1 MTNTKFK
8 LKIDYLCQNSF
19 MMNYISIDNISKA
32 FSDKLLFEN
41 ISFGIEKG
49 EKTALVA
56 ANGTGK
62 STMMKI
68 LVGKEESDKGSI
80 SYNENIRIGYLEQL
94 PQFDSELTIQEV
106 ISTGHTDIMN
116 VIQRYE
122 NALLNHV
129 DDNNISTKKE
139 LEDAISQ
146 MDALQAWSYEQRLKQ
161 LLYTFEITDLSQKIG
176 TLSGGQVKR
185 LALALVL
192 LDDPDILFLDEPTN
206 HLDMGMIEWLEKY
219 LTQSTKTLF
228 MVTHDRYFLDRVCNK
243 IFELYQGTMYTH
255 NGNYDYYVRKSR
267 EREENKRIAA
277 ERAGQLLKHELEW
290 MRSTPQART
299 GKAKARIDAFYDLQ
313 EKARMRRDNNELQF
327 GADMQRLGGKIL
339 EMDRVSKSYGDMII
353 LKDFEYIFKKGE
365 RIGVIGKNGIG
376 KSTFLN
382 MITGNENPDSGTIV
396 TGQTVVYGYYT
407 QKGIKFDERKTVL
420 ETIKDIAEVI
430 HYGKDKT
437 YSADQLLAHFMF
449 PYSMHRQPVSLLSG
463 GEKRRLY
470 LLTVLVSNPNFLI
483 LDEPTNDLDL
493 LTLQKL
499 EDFLQTY
506 KGCLLVVSHDRF
518 FLDQTVDQLFVFE
531 GDGKVKGFMGN
542 YSQYHDYL
550 EEKNKEE
557 RRELTAQKQ
566 ESRAEK
572 PTSERKKKRTYKE
585 QQEYEKL
592 AKEIESLEIE
602 KEELTIKMQDQL
614 DYQELDKLGK
624 RMNEI
629 TELIDE
635 KELRWL
641 ELDEIGG

>member
-1 MTNTKFK
+1 
-8 LKIDYLCQNSF
+8 
-19 MMNYISIDNISKA
+19 MNYISIDNISKA

-94 PQFDSELTIQEV
+94 PHFEPELTIQDV

-122 NALLNHV
+122 DALLNHV
-129 DDNNISTKKE
+129 DDKNISTKKE

-267 EREENKRIAA
+267 EREENKRVAA
-277 ERAGQLLKHELEW
+277 ERAGQLLKYELEW

-299 GKAKARIDAFYDLQ
+299 GKAKARIDAFYDLK
-313 EKARMRRDNNELQF
+313 EKAKFRRDNTELQF
-327 GADMQRLGGKIL
+327 GSDMQRLGGKIL
-339 EMDRVSKSYGDMII
+339 EMDRVSKSYGNTTI
-353 LKDFEYIFKKGE
+353 LKDFDYIFKKGE
-365 RIGVIGKNGIG
+365 RIGIIGKNGIG

-382 MITGNENPDSGTIV
+382 MITGSENPDTGTIV
-396 TGQTVVYGYYT
+396 TGQTVAYGYYT
-407 QKGIKFDERKTVL
+407 QKGIKFDERKTIL

-430 HYGKDKT
+430 HYGKDKV
-437 YSADQLLAHFMF
+437 YSPDQLLAHFMF

-499 EDFLQTY
+499 EDFLQSY
-506 KGCLLVVSHDRF
+506 KGCLLVVSHDRY

-550 EEKNKEE
+550 EEKSKEE
-557 RRELTAQKQ
+557 KKEQSAQKQ
-566 ESRAEK
+566 EARVEK
-572 PTSERKKKRTYKE
+572 PASERKKKRTYKE
-585 QQEYEKL
+585 QKEYEQL
-592 AKEIESLEIE
+592 AQDIEILE
-602 KEELTIKMQDQL
+602 KEKAELTVKMQEQL

-629 TELIDE
+629 TDLIDE

-641 ELDEIGG
+641 ELDEIENQI

>member
-1 MTNTKFK
+1 
-8 LKIDYLCQNSF
+8 
-19 MMNYISIDNISKA
+19 MNYLSIDNISKA

-68 LVGKEESDKGSI
+68 LVGKEESDKGTI

-94 PQFDSELTIQEV
+94 PQFDPELTIQEV
-106 ISTGHTDIMN
+106 ISTGHTDIMA

-129 DDNNISTKKE
+129 DDNNTSTKKE
-139 LEDAISQ
+139 LEQAIAQ
-146 MDALQAWSYEQRLKQ
+146 MDGLQAWSYEQRLKQ
-161 LLYTFEITDLSQKIG
+161 LLYTFEITDLSQKVG

-299 GKAKARIDAFYDLQ
+299 GKAKARIDAFYDLK
-313 EKARMRRDNNELQF
+313 EKAKVRRDNSELQF

-339 EMDRVSKSYGDMII
+339 EMDRVSKSYGDTTI
-353 LKDFEYIFKKGE
+353 LKDFDYIFKKGE
-365 RIGVIGKNGIG
+365 RIGIIGKNGIG

-382 MITGNENPDSGTIV
+382 MITGNEQPDSGTIV
-396 TGQTVVYGYYT
+396 TGQTVAYGYYT

-420 ETIKDIAEVI
+420 ETIKDIAEII

-437 YSADQLLAHFMF
+437 YTADQLLAHFMF
-449 PYSMHRQPVSLLSG
+449 PYSMHRQQVALLSG

-499 EDFLQTY
+499 EDYLSTY

-518 FLDQTVDQLFVFE
+518 FLDETVDQLFVFE

-542 YSQYHDYL
+542 YSQYHEYL
-550 EEKNKEE
+550 ENKTREEK
-557 RRELTAQKQ
+557 REIAAQKQ
-566 ESRAEK
+566 ETRAEK
-572 PTSERKKKRTYKE
+572 PASERKKKRTYKE
-585 QQEYEKL
+585 QQEYEQL
-592 AKEIESLEIE
+592 AKDIEALETE
-602 KEELTIKMQDQL
+602 KKELTSKLEQQL
-614 DYQELDKLGK
+614 DYQELEKIGN
-624 RMNEI
+624 RISEI
-629 TELIDE
+629 TNLIDE
-635 KELRWL
+635 KEMRWL
-641 ELDEIGG
+641 ELDEIA

>member
-1 MTNTKFK
+1 
-8 LKIDYLCQNSF
+8 
-19 MMNYISIDNISKA
+19 MNYISIDNISKA

-94 PQFDSELTIQEV
+94 PHFEPELTIQEV
-106 ISTGHTDIMN
+106 ISTGHTDIMA

-122 NALLNHV
+122 NALMNHV
-129 DDNNISTKKE
+129 DDNNIATKKE
-139 LEDAISQ
+139 LEQAIAQ
-146 MDALQAWSYEQRLKQ
+146 MDGLQAWSYEQRLKQ
-161 LLYTFEITDLSQKIG
+161 LLYTFEITDLTQKVG

-313 EKARMRRDNNELQF
+313 EKARVRRDNSELQF

-339 EMDRVSKSYGDMII
+339 EMDRVSKSYGDTVV

-365 RIGVIGKNGIG
+365 RIGIIGKNGIG

-382 MITGNENPDSGTIV
+382 MITGNETPDSGTIV
-396 TGQTVVYGYYT
+396 TGQTVAYGYYT
-407 QKGIKFDERKTVL
+407 QKGIKFDERKTVI

-437 YSADQLLAHFMF
+437 YTADQLLAHFMF
-449 PYSMHRQPVSLLSG
+449 PYSMHRQQVALLSG

-499 EDFLQTY
+499 EDYLQTY

-518 FLDQTVDQLFVFE
+518 FLDETVDQLFVFE

-542 YSQYHDYL
+542 YSQYHEYL
-550 EEKNKEE
+550 ENKTKEE
-557 RRELTAQKQ
+557 KREIAAQKQ
-566 ESRAEK
+566 ETRAER
-572 PTSERKKKRTYKE
+572 PAATERKKKRTYKE
-585 QQEYEKL
+585 QQEYEQLAKDIEALENEKKELTAKL
-592 AKEIESLEIE
+592 EQQLDYKEIEKIGNR
-602 KEELTIKMQDQL
+602 I
-614 DYQELDKLGK
+614 G
-624 RMNEI
+624 EI
-629 TELIDE
+629 TDLIDE

-641 ELDEIGG
+641 ELDEIS

>member
-1 MTNTKFK
+1 
-8 LKIDYLCQNSF
+8 
-19 MMNYISIDNISKA
+19 MNYISIDNISKA

-80 SYNENIRIGYLEQL
+80 AYNENIRIGYLEQL
-94 PQFDSELTIQEV
+94 PQFDPDLTIQDV
-106 ISTGHTDIMN
+106 ISTGHTDIMS

-122 NALLNHV
+122 KALTEHV
-129 DDNNISTKKE
+129 DDNNVATKKE
-139 LEDAISQ
+139 LEQAIAQ
-146 MDALQAWSYEQRLKQ
+146 MDGLQAWSYEQRLKQ

-243 IFELYQGTMYTH
+243 IFELYQGTMYVH

-313 EKARMRRDNNELQF
+313 EKAKMRRDNNELQF

-339 EMDRVSKSYGDMII
+339 EMDRVSKSYGDITV
-353 LKDFEYIFKKGE
+353 LKDFDYIFKKGE
-365 RIGVIGKNGIG
+365 RIGIIGKNGIG

-396 TGQTVVYGYYT
+396 TGQTVAYGYYT

-430 HYGKDKT
+430 HYGKDKVYT
-437 YSADQLLAHFMF
+437 ADQLLAHFMF
-449 PYSMHRQPVSLLSG
+449 PYPMHRQQVALLSG

-470 LLTVLVSNPNFLI
+470 LLTVLVANPNFLI

-499 EDFLQTY
+499 EDYLRSY

-518 FLDQTVDQLFVFE
+518 FLDETVDQLFVFE

-542 YSQYHDYL
+542 YSQYHEYI
-550 EEKNKEE
+550 ENKNKEE
-557 RRELTAQKQ
+557 KRELAAQKQ
-566 ESRAEK
+566 EACTEK
-572 PTSERKKKRTYKE
+572 PATTERKKKRSYKE
-585 QQEYEKL
+585 QKEYEQLTKDI
-592 AKEIESLEIE
+592 AALEIE
-602 KEELTIKMQDQL
+602 KEELTVKMEQQL
-614 DYQELDKLGK
+614 DYQELEKIGN
-624 RMNEI
+624 RIREI

-641 ELDEIGG
+641 ELDEI

>member
-1 MTNTKFK
+1 
-8 LKIDYLCQNSF
+8 
-19 MMNYISIDNISKA
+19 MNYLSIDNISKA

-68 LVGKEESDKGSI
+68 LVGKEESDKGTV

-94 PQFDSELTIQEV
+94 PQFDPELTIQEV
-106 ISTGHTDIMN
+106 ISTGHTDIMA

-129 DDNNISTKKE
+129 DDNNINTKKE
-139 LEDAISQ
+139 LEESISQ

-161 LLYTFEITDLSQKIG
+161 LLYTFEITDLSQMVG

-267 EREENKRIAA
+267 EREENKRVAA

-313 EKARMRRDNNELQF
+313 EKAKMRRDNNELQF

-339 EMDRVSKSYGDMII
+339 EMDRVSKSYGNTTI
-353 LKDFEYIFKKGE
+353 LKDFEYIFKRGE
-365 RIGVIGKNGIG
+365 RIGIIGKNGIG

-382 MITGNENPDSGTIV
+382 MITGKENPDSGTIV
-396 TGQTVVYGYYT
+396 TGQTVAYGYYT
-407 QKGIKFDERKTVL
+407 QKGIHFDERKTVL

-437 YSADQLLAHFMF
+437 YTADQLLAHFMF

-542 YSQYHDYL
+542 YSQYHEYL
-550 EEKNKEE
+550 ENKTKEE
-557 RRELTAQKQ
+557 KREQAAQKQ
-566 ESRAEK
+566 ETRAEK
-572 PTSERKKKRTYKE
+572 PVTERKKKRTYKE
-585 QQEYEKL
+585 QKEYEQL
-592 AKEIESLEIE
+592 AKDIEDLE
-602 KEELTIKMQDQL
+602 KEKAELTAKMQEQL
-614 DYQELDKLGK
+614 DYQELDALGK

-629 TELIDE
+629 TDLIDE

-641 ELDEIGG
+641 ELDEIENC

>member
-1 MTNTKFK
+1 
-8 LKIDYLCQNSF
+8 
-19 MMNYISIDNISKA
+19 MNYISIDNISKA

-68 LVGKEESDKGSI
+68 LVGKEESDKGTI
-80 SYNENIRIGYLEQL
+80 AYNENIRIGYLEQL
-94 PQFDSELTIQEV
+94 PQFDPQLTIQDV

-122 NALLNHV
+122 NALQNHV
-129 DDNNISTKKE
+129 DDDNISTKKE
-139 LEDAISQ
+139 LEVAISQ
-146 MDALQAWSYEQRLKQ
+146 MDSLQAWSYEQRLKQ
-161 LLYTFEITDLSQKIG
+161 LLYTFEITDLTQKIG

-277 ERAGQLLKHELEW
+277 ERAGQLLKYELEW

-299 GKAKARIDAFYDLQ
+299 GKAKARIDAFYDLK
-313 EKARMRRDNNELQF
+313 EKAKFRRDNTELQF
-327 GADMQRLGGKIL
+327 GSDMQRLGGKIL
-339 EMDRVSKSYGDMII
+339 EMDRVSKSYGEMTI
-353 LKDFEYIFKKGE
+353 LKDFDYIFKKGE
-365 RIGVIGKNGIG
+365 RIGIIGKNGIG

-382 MITGNENPDSGTIV
+382 MITGNESPDSGTIV
-396 TGQTVVYGYYT
+396 TGQTVAYGYYT
-407 QKGIKFDERKTVL
+407 QKGIKFDEHKTVL
-420 ETIKDIAEVI
+420 ETIQDIAEVI
-430 HYGKDKT
+430 HYGKDNVYT
-437 YSADQLLAHFMF
+437 ADKLLAHFMF

-499 EDFLQTY
+499 EDFLQSY

-557 RRELTAQKQ
+557 KKVIAAQKQ
-566 ESRAEK
+566 ETRMEK
-572 PTSERKKKRTYKE
+572 PKATERKKKRTYKE
-585 QQEYEKL
+585 QQEYEQL
-592 AKEIESLEIE
+592 AKDIESLEME
-602 KEELTIKMQDQL
+602 KEEITVKMQEQI
-614 DYQELDKLGK
+614 DYQEIERLGK
-624 RMNEI
+624 RLNEI
-629 TELIDE
+629 NDLLDE
-635 KELRWL
+635 KEIRWL
-641 ELDEIGG
+641 ELDEIEL

>member
-1 MTNTKFK
+1 
-8 LKIDYLCQNSF
+8 
-19 MMNYISIDNISKA
+19 MNYISIDNISKA

-80 SYNENIRIGYLEQL
+80 AYNENIRIGYLEQL
-94 PQFDSELTIQEV
+94 PHFDPELTIQQV

-122 NALLNHV
+122 NALVNHV
-129 DDNNISTKKE
+129 DDDNVSTKRE
-139 LEDAISQ
+139 LEQAISQ

-161 LLYTFEITDLSQKIG
+161 LLFTFEITDLSQKVG
-176 TLSGGQVKR
+176 TMSGGQVKR

-267 EREENKRIAA
+267 EREENKRVAA

-313 EKARMRRDNNELQF
+313 EKAKMRRDNSELQF

-339 EMDRVSKSYGDMII
+339 EMDKVSKSYGNMTI
-353 LKDFEYIFKKGE
+353 LKDFEYIFKRGE
-365 RIGVIGKNGIG
+365 RIGIIGKNGIG

-493 LTLQKL
+493 LTLHKL
-499 EDFLQTY
+499 EDYLQSY

-518 FLDQTVDQLFVFE
+518 FLDETVDQLFVFE
-531 GDGKVKGFMGN
+531 GDGKIKGFMGN

-557 RRELTAQKQ
+557 KKEIAAQKQ
-566 ESRAEK
+566 EARVEK
-572 PTSERKKKRTYKE
+572 PKATERKKKRTYKE
-585 QQEYEKL
+585 QQEYECL
-592 AKEIESLEIE
+592 AKEIETLEVE
-602 KEELTIKMQDQL
+602 KEELTSKMQGQL

-629 TELIDE
+629 NDLLDE
-635 KELRWL
+635 KEMRWL
-641 ELDEIGG
+641 ELDEIE

>member
-1 MTNTKFK
+1 
-8 LKIDYLCQNSF
+8 
-19 MMNYISIDNISKA
+19 MNYLSIDNISKA

-80 SYNENIRIGYLEQL
+80 AYNENIRIGYLEQL
-94 PQFDSELTIQEV
+94 PQFDPELTIQEV
-106 ISTGHTDIMN
+106 ISTGHTDIMA

-122 NALLNHV
+122 KALLNHV
-129 DDNNISTKKE
+129 DDNNLNTKQE
-139 LEDAISQ
+139 LEMAISQ
-146 MDALQAWSYEQRLKQ
+146 MDSLQAWSYEQRLKQ
-161 LLYTFEITDLSQKIG
+161 LLYTFEITDLTQKVG

-277 ERAGQLLKHELEW
+277 ERAGQLLKYELEW

-313 EKARMRRDNNELQF
+313 EKAKMRRDNNELQF
-327 GADMQRLGGKIL
+327 GSDMQRLGGKIL
-339 EMDRVSKSYGDMII
+339 EMDRVSKAYGNTTI
-353 LKDFEYIFKKGE
+353 LKDFDYIFKKGE
-365 RIGVIGKNGIG
+365 RIGIIGKNGIG

-382 MITGNENPDSGTIV
+382 MITGKENPDSGTIV
-396 TGQTVVYGYYT
+396 TGQTVAYGYYT

-437 YSADQLLAHFMF
+437 YTADQLLAHFMF

-470 LLTVLVSNPNFLI
+470 LLTVLVANPNFLI

-499 EDFLQTY
+499 EDFLQNY

-518 FLDQTVDQLFVFE
+518 FLDETVDQLFVFE

-542 YSQYHDYL
+542 YSQYRDYL
-550 EEKNKEE
+550 ENKAKEE
-557 RRELTAQKQ
+557 KREQAAQKQ
-566 ESRAEK
+566 ETRAAEK
-572 PTSERKKKRTYKE
+572 PATERKKKRTYKE
-585 QQEYEKL
+585 QQEYEQL
-592 AKEIESLEIE
+592 ARDIEALETE
-602 KEELTIKMQDQL
+602 KKELTAQLEQQL
-614 DYQELDKLGK
+614 DYQELEKIGN
-624 RMNEI
+624 RISEI
-629 TELIDE
+629 TDLIDE

-641 ELDEIGG
+641 ELDEI

>member
-1 MTNTKFK
+1 
-8 LKIDYLCQNSF
+8 
-19 MMNYISIDNISKA
+19 MNYISIDNISKA

-94 PQFDSELTIQEV
+94 PQFEPELTIQEV
-106 ISTGHTDIMN
+106 ISTGHTDIMA

-129 DDNNISTKKE
+129 DDNNIATKKE
-139 LEDAISQ
+139 LEQAIAQ
-146 MDALQAWSYEQRLKQ
+146 MDGLQAWSYEQRLKQ
-161 LLYTFEITDLSQKIG
+161 LLYTFEITDLTQKVG

-277 ERAGQLLKHELEW
+277 ERAGQLLKYELEW

-313 EKARMRRDNNELQF
+313 EKARVRRDNSELQF

-339 EMDRVSKSYGDMII
+339 EMDRVSKSYGDTVV

-365 RIGVIGKNGIG
+365 RIGIIGKNGIG

-382 MITGNENPDSGTIV
+382 MITGNESPDSGTIV
-396 TGQTVVYGYYT
+396 TGQTVAYGYYT

-437 YSADQLLAHFMF
+437 YTADQLLAHFMF
-449 PYSMHRQPVSLLSG
+449 PYSMHRQQVALLSG

-499 EDFLQTY
+499 EDYLRSY

-518 FLDQTVDQLFVFE
+518 FLDETVDQLFVFE

-542 YSQYHDYL
+542 YSQYHEYL
-550 EEKNKEE
+550 ENKAKEE
-557 RRELTAQKQ
+557 KREIAAQKQ
-566 ESRAEK
+566 ETRAER
-572 PTSERKKKRTYKE
+572 PAATERKKKRTYKE
-585 QQEYEKL
+585 QQEYEQLAKDIETLENEKKELTLKL
-592 AKEIESLEIE
+592 EQQLDYKEIEKIGNR
-602 KEELTIKMQDQL
+602 I
-614 DYQELDKLGK
+614 G
-624 RMNEI
+624 EI
-629 TELIDE
+629 TDLIDE

-641 ELDEIGG
+641 ELDEIS

>member
-1 MTNTKFK
+1 
-8 LKIDYLCQNSF
+8 
-19 MMNYISIDNISKA
+19 MNYISIDNISKA

-94 PQFDSELTIQEV
+94 PQFEPELTIQEV
-106 ISTGHTDIMN
+106 ISTGHTDIMA

-129 DDNNISTKKE
+129 DDNNIATKKE
-139 LEDAISQ
+139 LEQAIAQ
-146 MDALQAWSYEQRLKQ
+146 MDGLQAWSYEQRLKQ
-161 LLYTFEITDLSQKIG
+161 LLYTFEITDLTQKVG

-277 ERAGQLLKHELEW
+277 ERAGQLLKYELEW

-313 EKARMRRDNNELQF
+313 EKARVRRDNSELQF

-339 EMDRVSKSYGDMII
+339 EMDRVSKSYGDTVV

-365 RIGVIGKNGIG
+365 RIGIIGKNGIG

-382 MITGNENPDSGTIV
+382 MITGNESPDSGTIV
-396 TGQTVVYGYYT
+396 TGQTVAYGYYT

-437 YSADQLLAHFMF
+437 YTADQLLAHFMF
-449 PYSMHRQPVSLLSG
+449 PYSMHRQQVALLSG

-499 EDFLQTY
+499 EDYLRTY

-518 FLDQTVDQLFVFE
+518 FLDETVDQLFVFE

-542 YSQYHDYL
+542 YSQYHEYL
-550 EEKNKEE
+550 ENKAKEE
-557 RRELTAQKQ
+557 KREIAAQKQ
-566 ESRAEK
+566 ETRAER
-572 PTSERKKKRTYKE
+572 PAATERKKKRTYKE
-585 QQEYEKL
+585 QQEYEQLAKDIEALENEKKELTLKL
-592 AKEIESLEIE
+592 EQQLDYKEIEKIGNR
-602 KEELTIKMQDQL
+602 I
-614 DYQELDKLGK
+614 G
-624 RMNEI
+624 EI
-629 TELIDE
+629 TDLIDE

-641 ELDEIGG
+641 ELDEIS

>member
-1 MTNTKFK
+1 
-8 LKIDYLCQNSF
+8 
-19 MMNYISIDNISKA
+19 MNYISIDNISKA

-80 SYNENIRIGYLEQL
+80 AYNENIRMGYLEQL
-94 PQFDSELTIQEV
+94 PQFDPDLTIQDV
-106 ISTGHTDIMN
+106 ISTGHTDIMS

-122 NALLNHV
+122 KALTEHV
-129 DDNNISTKKE
+129 DDNNVATKKE
-139 LEDAISQ
+139 LEQAIAQ
-146 MDALQAWSYEQRLKQ
+146 MDGLQAWSYEQRLKQ

-243 IFELYQGTMYTH
+243 IFELYQGTMYVH

-313 EKARMRRDNNELQF
+313 EKAKMRRDNNELQF

-339 EMDRVSKSYGDMII
+339 EMDRVSKSYGDITV
-353 LKDFEYIFKKGE
+353 LKDFDYIFKKGE
-365 RIGVIGKNGIG
+365 RIGIIGKNGIG

-396 TGQTVVYGYYT
+396 TGQTVAYGYYT

-430 HYGKDKT
+430 HYGKDKVYT
-437 YSADQLLAHFMF
+437 ADQLLAHFMF
-449 PYSMHRQPVSLLSG
+449 PYSMHRQQVALLSG

-470 LLTVLVSNPNFLI
+470 LLTVLVANPNFLI

-499 EDFLQTY
+499 EDYLRSY

-518 FLDQTVDQLFVFE
+518 FLDETVDQLFVFE

-542 YSQYHDYL
+542 YSQYHEYI
-550 EEKNKEE
+550 ENKNKEE
-557 RRELTAQKQ
+557 KRELAAQKQ
-566 ESRAEK
+566 EARTEK
-572 PTSERKKKRTYKE
+572 PATTERKKKRSYKE
-585 QQEYEKL
+585 QQEYEQLTKDI
-592 AKEIESLEIE
+592 AALEIE
-602 KEELTIKMQDQL
+602 KEELTVKMEQQL
-614 DYQELDKLGK
+614 DYQELEKIGN
-624 RMNEI
+624 RISEI

-641 ELDEIGG
+641 ELDEI

>member
-1 MTNTKFK
+1 MTAENKRKNIIFA
-8 LKIDYLCQNSF
+8 QMF
-19 MMNYISIDNISKA
+19 FEMNYLSIDNISKA

-68 LVGKEESDKGSI
+68 LVGKEESDKGTV

-106 ISTGHTDIMN
+106 ISTGHTDIMA

-139 LEDAISQ
+139 LEQAIAQ
-146 MDALQAWSYEQRLKQ
+146 MDGLQAWSYEQRLKQ
-161 LLYTFEITDLSQKIG
+161 LLYTFEITDLTQKVG

-299 GKAKARIDAFYDLQ
+299 GKAKARIDAFYDLK
-313 EKARMRRDNNELQF
+313 EKAKVRRDNSELQF

-339 EMDRVSKSYGDMII
+339 EMDRVSKSYGNTTI
-353 LKDFEYIFKKGE
+353 LKDFDYIFKKGE
-365 RIGVIGKNGIG
+365 RIGIIGKNGIG

-382 MITGNENPDSGTIV
+382 MITGNEQPDFGTIV
-396 TGQTVVYGYYT
+396 TGQTVAYGYYT

-420 ETIKDIAEVI
+420 ETIKDIAEII

-437 YSADQLLAHFMF
+437 YTADQLLAHFMF
-449 PYSMHRQPVSLLSG
+449 PYSMHRQQVALLSG

-499 EDFLQTY
+499 EDYLSTY

-518 FLDQTVDQLFVFE
+518 FLDETVDQLFVFE

-542 YSQYHDYL
+542 YSQYHEYL
-550 EEKNKEE
+550 ENKNREEK
-557 RRELTAQKQ
+557 REQAAQKQ
-566 ESRAEK
+566 ETRAAEK
-572 PTSERKKKRTYKE
+572 PTTERKKKRTYKE
-585 QQEYEKL
+585 QQEYEQL
-592 AKEIESLEIE
+592 AKDIESLEQE
-602 KEELTIKMQDQL
+602 KTELTARMEQQL
-614 DYQELDKLGK
+614 DYTELEKIGN
-624 RMNEI
+624 RINEI
-629 TELIDE
+629 NDLIDE
-635 KELRWL
+635 KEMRWL
-641 ELDEIGG
+641 ELDEIS

>member
-1 MTNTKFK
+1 
-8 LKIDYLCQNSF
+8 
-19 MMNYISIDNISKA
+19 MNYLSIDNISKA

-68 LVGKEESDKGSI
+68 LVGKEESDKGTV

-94 PQFDSELTIQEV
+94 PQFDPESTIQEV
-106 ISTGHTDIMN
+106 ISTGHTDVMS

-129 DDNNISTKKE
+129 DDNNLSTKKE

-146 MDALQAWSYEQRLKQ
+146 MDGLLAWSYEQRLKQ
-161 LLYTFEITDLSQKIG
+161 LLYTFDITDLSQKVG

-277 ERAGQLLKHELEW
+277 ERAGQLLKYELEW

-313 EKARMRRDNNELQF
+313 EKAKMRRDNNELQF
-327 GADMQRLGGKIL
+327 GSDMQRLGGKIL
-339 EMDRVSKSYGDMII
+339 EMDRVSKSYGNTTI
-353 LKDFEYIFKKGE
+353 LKDFDYIFKRGE
-365 RIGVIGKNGIG
+365 RIGIIGKNGIG

-382 MITGNENPDSGTIV
+382 MITGSESPDAGTIV
-396 TGQTVVYGYYT
+396 TGQTVAYGYYT
-407 QKGIKFDERKTVL
+407 QKGMKFDERKTVL

-437 YSADQLLAHFMF
+437 YTADQLLAHFMF

-506 KGCLLVVSHDRF
+506 KGCLLVVSHDRY

-557 RRELTAQKQ
+557 KREQAAQKQ
-566 ESRAEK
+566 ESRVEK
-572 PTSERKKKRTYKE
+572 PATERKKKRSYKE
-585 QQEYEKL
+585 EKEYEQL
-592 AKEIESLEIE
+592 AKDIEALENE
-602 KEELTIKMQDQL
+602 KAELTAKMQEQL
-614 DYQELDKLGK
+614 DYQELDRLGK

-635 KELRWL
+635 KEMRWL
-641 ELDEIGG
+641 ELDEI

>member
-1 MTNTKFK
+1 
-8 LKIDYLCQNSF
+8 
-19 MMNYISIDNISKA
+19 MNYLSIDNISKA

-68 LVGKEESDKGSI
+68 LVGKEESDKGTV

-94 PQFDSELTIQEV
+94 PQFDPESTIQEV
-106 ISTGHTDIMN
+106 ISTGHTDIMS

-129 DDNNISTKKE
+129 DDNNLSTKKE

-146 MDALQAWSYEQRLKQ
+146 MDGLQAWSYEQRLKQ
-161 LLYTFEITDLSQKIG
+161 LLYTFDITDLSQKVG

-277 ERAGQLLKHELEW
+277 ERAGQLLKYELEW

-313 EKARMRRDNNELQF
+313 EKAKMRRDNNELQF
-327 GADMQRLGGKIL
+327 GSDMQRLGGKIL
-339 EMDRVSKSYGDMII
+339 EMDRVSKSYGNTTI
-353 LKDFEYIFKKGE
+353 LKDFDYIFKRGE
-365 RIGVIGKNGIG
+365 RIGIIGKNGIG

-382 MITGNENPDSGTIV
+382 MITGSESPDAGTIV
-396 TGQTVVYGYYT
+396 TGQTVAYGYYT
-407 QKGIKFDERKTVL
+407 QKGMKFDERKTVL

-437 YSADQLLAHFMF
+437 YTADQLLAHFMF

-506 KGCLLVVSHDRF
+506 KGCLLVVSHDRY

-531 GDGKVKGFMGN
+531 GNGKVKGFMGN

-557 RRELTAQKQ
+557 KREQAAQKQ
-566 ESRAEK
+566 ESRVEK
-572 PTSERKKKRTYKE
+572 PATERKRKRSYKE
-585 QQEYEKL
+585 EKEYEQL
-592 AKEIESLEIE
+592 AKDIEALENE
-602 KEELTIKMQDQL
+602 KAELTAKMQEQL
-614 DYQELDKLGK
+614 DYQELDRLGK

-635 KELRWL
+635 KEMRWL
-641 ELDEIGG
+641 ELDEI

>member
-1 MTNTKFK
+1 
-8 LKIDYLCQNSF
+8 
-19 MMNYISIDNISKA
+19 MNYLSIDNISKA

-68 LVGKEESDKGSI
+68 LVGKEESDKGKI
-80 SYNENIRIGYLEQL
+80 AYNENIRIGYLEQL

-106 ISTGHTDIMN
+106 ISTGHTDIMA

-129 DDNNISTKKE
+129 DDNNINTKKE
-139 LEDAISQ
+139 LEESISQ

-161 LLYTFEITDLSQKIG
+161 LLYTFDITDLSQKVG

-267 EREENKRIAA
+267 EREENKRVAA

-313 EKARMRRDNNELQF
+313 EKAKMRRDNNELQF

-339 EMDRVSKSYGDMII
+339 EMDRVSKSYGNTTI
-353 LKDFEYIFKKGE
+353 LKDFDYIFKRGE
-365 RIGVIGKNGIG
+365 RIGIIGKNGIG

-382 MITGNENPDSGTIV
+382 MITGKENPDSGTIV
-396 TGQTVVYGYYT
+396 TGQTVAYGYYT
-407 QKGIKFDERKTVL
+407 QKGIHFDERKTVL

-437 YSADQLLAHFMF
+437 YTADQLLAHFMF

-542 YSQYHDYL
+542 YSQYREYL

-557 RRELTAQKQ
+557 KREQAAQKQ
-566 ESRAEK
+566 EARAEK
-572 PTSERKKKRTYKE
+572 PTVERKKKRTYKE
-585 QQEYEKL
+585 QQEYEQL
-592 AKEIESLEIE
+592 AKDIAALENE
-602 KEELTIKMQDQL
+602 KAELTAKMQEQL
-614 DYQELDKLGK
+614 DYQELDRLGK

-629 TELIDE
+629 TNLIDE

-641 ELDEIGG
+641 ELDEIENC